1 MCYILPYEFDERV
14 NTYGSGTGAAAGV
27 VSGRG
32 LVPG

>member
-1 MCYILPYEFDERV
+1 MSGPACGKER
-14 NTYGSGTGAAAGV
+14 NMADPDLG